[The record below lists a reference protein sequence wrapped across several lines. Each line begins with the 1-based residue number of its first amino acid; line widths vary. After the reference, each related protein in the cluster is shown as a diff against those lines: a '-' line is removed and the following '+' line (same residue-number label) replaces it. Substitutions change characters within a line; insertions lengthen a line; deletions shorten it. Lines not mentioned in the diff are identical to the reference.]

1 MNYIH
6 TDNDFAVEPA
16 RGLPALLPRGE
27 FMVWQGAP
35 NWRVFANQ
43 VFHTRLI
50 GAFLMLAA
58 AIRIGATVAGGGTL
72 GTGLGEASVI
82 LAFGLAG
89 LSILWLMAWLV
100 QRTTVYTITNKRV
113 LLRIG
118 VALQKTFNIPFA
130 VMESAGLKEHGN
142 DTGTISISL
151 KPGTSLAY
159 LILWP
164 HARPWKMAQ
173 TQPSLRG
180 IDNAQDVARTLSNAF
195 TSYVQ
200 ANDALQRSAADVASD
215 LISDAATAASE
226 AGKTKPKDP
235 HAVGKVPLMMAA
247 SLVVVTLVTVGIAQ
261 LSGGVDSLRSGLS
274 TPAYEQAIR
283 FEPLP
288 GDRIHVVDV
297 ATSETMY
304 IVEANSDGLLRG
316 ALRGLGRSRAL
327 SSLDVAAPYLL
338 QRIEGDG
345 VYLSDELTGRSI
357 RIESFGP
364 ILTGAVAVLMD
375 AATNTTN

>member
-50 GAFLMLAA
+50 GAFLVLAA
-58 AIRIGATVAGGGTL
+58 AIRISATMAGGGTL

-130 VMESAGLKEHGN
+130 VMDSAGLKEHGN
-142 DTGTISISL
+142 GTGTISISL

-180 IDNAQDVARTLSNAF
+180 IDNAEAVARTLSNAF

-200 ANDALQRSAADVASD
+200 ANDALQRSPADVASD
-215 LISDAATAASE
+215 AAATATPE
-226 AGKTKPKDP
+226 GKTKPKDP

-261 LSGGVDSLRSGLS
+261 LSGGVDSLRSDLS
-274 TPAYEQAIR
+274 TPAYEQAIK

-297 ATSETMY
+297 ATSETIY

-327 SSLDVAAPYLL
+327 SNLDVAAPYLL

-364 ILTGAVAVLMD
+364 ILTGAVAVLMN

>member
-6 TDNDFAVEPA
+6 TDNDFATEPA

-50 GAFLMLAA
+50 GAFLLLAA
-58 AIRIGATVAGGGTL
+58 AIRVGVTVAGGGTF
-72 GTGLGEASVI
+72 GSGIGQASVI
-82 LAFGLAG
+82 LAFGLVG
-89 LSILWLMAWLV
+89 LGILSLMAWLV

-130 VMESAGLKEHGN
+130 VMESADLKGHGHGS
-142 DTGTISISL
+142 GTISISL
-151 KPGTSLAY
+151 KPDVSLAY

-164 HARPWKMAQ
+164 HVRPWKMAQ

-180 IDNAQDVARTLSNAF
+180 IDDAQDVANTLSNAF
-195 TSYVQ
+195 TSYLK
-200 ANDALQRSAADVASD
+200 ANDALQRSPADVASD
-215 LISDAATAASE
+215 ELASVPTDE
-226 AGKTKPKDP
+226 KSKPKDP
-235 HAVGKVPLMMAA
+235 HAVGKAPLMMAA
-247 SLVVVTLVTVGIAQ
+247 ALVVIAFVGVAITQ
-261 LSGGVDSLRSGLS
+261 WNGGVGGFRSDQS
-274 TPAYEQAIR
+274 AIAYEQAIR

-288 GDRIHVVDV
+288 GDRIRVADV
-297 ATSETMY
+297 ATDETMFL
-304 IVEANSDGLLRG
+304 VEANTDGLLRG
-316 ALRGLGRSRAL
+316 ALRGLGRSRVI
-327 SSLDVAAPYLL
+327 SSFDVAAPYML

-364 ILTGAVAVLMD
+364 ILTGAVAVLME
-375 AATNTTN
+375 AASGETAR

>member
-6 TDNDFAVEPA
+6 TDNDFAVEHA

-27 FMVWQGAP
+27 FMIWQGAP

-50 GAFLMLAA
+50 GAFLLLAA
-58 AIRIGATVAGGGTL
+58 AIRISVTMAGGGTL

-142 DTGTISISL
+142 GTGTISISL

-164 HARPWKMAQ
+164 HARPWKLAQ
-173 TQPSLRG
+173 TEPSLRG
-180 IDNAQDVARTLSNAF
+180 IDNAEDVARILSSAF

-200 ANDALQRSAADVASD
+200 ANDALQRSPADVASD
-215 LISDAATAASE
+215 VATAAPE
-226 AGKTKPKDP
+226 ANQAKLKDP
-235 HAVGKVPLMMAA
+235 HAVGKVPLVMAA
-247 SLVVVTLVTVGIAQ
+247 SLAVITLIGVAITQ
-261 LSGGVDSLRSGLS
+261 WSGGVDSLRSDQNAL
-274 TPAYEQAIR
+274 AYEQAIR

-297 ATSETMY
+297 ATNETIY
-304 IVEANSDGLLRG
+304 VVEASSDGLLRG
-316 ALRGLGRSRAL
+316 ALRGLGRSRAISDFDL
-327 SSLDVAAPYLL
+327 AAPYLL
-338 QRIEGDG
+338 QRVEGDG

-375 AATNTTN
+375 AAAGSTN